1 MLFIPVDPASISC
14 DRRCPIGPI
23 MPQFDARAVP
33 VSSPFW
39 GSAGWVSAALLVVE
53 KAGVSWARALT
64 IDAIIDRNV
73 L

>member
-1 MLFIPVDPASISC
+1 
-14 DRRCPIGPI
+14 